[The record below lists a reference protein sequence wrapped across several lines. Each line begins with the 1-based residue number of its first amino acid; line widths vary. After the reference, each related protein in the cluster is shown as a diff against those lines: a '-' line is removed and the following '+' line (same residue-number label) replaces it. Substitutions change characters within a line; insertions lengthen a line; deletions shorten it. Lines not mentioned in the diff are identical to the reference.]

1 MKKILMILGVL
12 VLLSNTSFSQLY
24 VCENG
29 KARFYSET
37 PVENIEGIS
46 NSVISAINIANNQ
59 VQYKIPMTSFVFKW
73 ALMQDHFNENYV
85 ESGKYPYATFK
96 GKINESIDWTKDG
109 SYDISATGVL
119 NIHGIDKT
127 ITEKGTLIISK
138 GVVTIKNSFSVM
150 LSDYNVEIPNLVKDK
165 IRERQDITVDCTYKP
180 YVKK

>member
-1 MKKILMILGVL
+1 MILGVL

-37 PVENIEGIS
+37 PVENIEGTS

-165 IRERQDITVDCTYKP
+165 IRERQDITVDCIYKP